1 MSVKKTVINTM
12 SYLGASIHQGQPHL
26 GVSLAPEE
34 YRKAGLFHGLKVKY
48 GVNKIID
55 QGNVGI

>member
-1 MSVKKTVINTM
+1 M